1 MKSVN
6 NFSVFFQFFFF
17 SVCILSCMKC
27 LLVKKEC
34 HLGATWH
41 AFFITLEQKK
51 PLLLWMNSYRSNA
64 GVFTRLEMFQP
75 LTLLWIVYL
84 DLYYIFRWMGRAG
97 SVHTGSLWTQMIL
110 NLRTNTMAVLIITAT
125 RRAKNT
131 VTLSTQKFLFG
142 AFVPF
147 WDIFRY
153 VCLDKIIHIFQTQ
166 MYLCLWMK
174 NIVYFFPFPYLSM
187 KIKHLA
193 WERGRPPWWW
203 KSKLF

>member
-1 MKSVN
+1 MPSVKPKPQLIYISYQDIWYN
-6 NFSVFFQFFFF
+6 PISAHYILLTWKVSTIFPSSFNFF

-64 GVFTRLEMFQP
+64 GVFTRPEMFQP

-84 DLYYIFRWMGRAG
+84 DLYYIFRLMGRAG

-110 NLRTNTMAVLIITAT
+110 NLRTNTMAVLIITT
-125 RRAKNT
+125 TLGAKNT
-131 VTLSTQKFLFG
+131 VTLCHTK
-142 AFVPF
+142 VPF
-147 WDIFRY
+147 WS
-153 VCLDKIIHIFQTQ
+153 
-166 MYLCLWMK
+166 LWFCCFKM
-174 NIVYFFPFPYLSM
+174 
-187 KIKHLA
+187 
-193 WERGRPPWWW
+193 
-203 KSKLF
+203 